1 MPCLLG
7 LDVGSSSI
15 KASLLDVET
24 GATMAA
30 ATSPNTELPI
40 VAPRP
45 GWAEQDPASWWEH
58 AANATR
64 EVLATADVG
73 ASEVKAV
80 GIAYQ
85 MHGLVCVDR
94 AGEALRPAIIWCD
107 SRAVEIGN
115 AAAAALGD
123 EVCGQRLL
131 NSPGNFTASKLK
143 WVKDNEPE
151 IFAAIDTVML
161 PGDYLAMR
169 LTGTAATTASGLSE
183 GVLWDFQADGPA
195 TMLLDH
201 YGIAHDLLAPLVP
214 TFGVQGELTAEAA
227 QTFGL
232 ATGTPVSYRGGDQPN
247 NALSLGVLQPGEVA
261 ATAGTSGVVYGVT
274 DQRACD
280 PQSRVNTFVHLNH
293 RAEAP
298 RYGVLL
304 CINGT
309 GILNSW
315 LKREIVG
322 TSLSYKQ
329 MDALAAEAP
338 VGSEGLVLLPYGN
351 GAERTLGNRELGG
364 TWANINFNI
373 HGRSHYL
380 RAAQE
385 GIVFAMKYG
394 LDVMAGAG
402 VAINNVRAGHGNMFI
417 SPVFQ
422 QAFATTAGA
431 MLELYDCDGAQGA
444 ARGAGLGAGIFADEA
459 AAMVGLERKQVVEP
473 DATQAQ
479 AYADAY
485 GAWRGV
491 LDRLL

>member
-1 MPCLLG
+1 
-7 LDVGSSSI
+7 
-15 KASLLDVET
+15 
-24 GATMAA
+24 
-30 ATSPNTELPI
+30 
-40 VAPRP
+40 
-45 GWAEQDPASWWEH
+45 
-58 AANATR
+58 
-64 EVLATADVG
+64 
-73 ASEVKAV
+73 
-80 GIAYQ
+80 
-85 MHGLVCVDR
+85 
-94 AGEALRPAIIWCD
+94 
-107 SRAVEIGN
+107 
-115 AAAAALGD
+115 
-123 EVCGQRLL
+123 
-131 NSPGNFTASKLK
+131 
-143 WVKDNEPE
+143 
-151 IFAAIDTVML
+151 
-161 PGDYLAMR
+161 
-169 LTGTAATTASGLSE
+169 
-183 GVLWDFQADGPA
+183 
-195 TMLLDH
+195 
-201 YGIAHDLLAPLVP
+201 LLAPLVP